1 MSLAESACYTLIN
14 VPDTEPYNE
23 MQIKIDLG
31 ELTLPV
37 KNLNLKFIL
46 QFFFSFR

>member
-23 MQIKIDLG
+23 MQIKLDLG
-31 ELTLPV
+31 ELDNFHNLTRA
-37 KNLNLKFIL
+37 KN
-46 QFFFSFR
+46 

>member
-23 MQIKIDLG
+23 MQIKQDLG
-31 ELTLPV
+31 KKQPIIDQLIRFC
-37 KNLNLKFIL
+37 LNSIEC
-46 QFFFSFR
+46 